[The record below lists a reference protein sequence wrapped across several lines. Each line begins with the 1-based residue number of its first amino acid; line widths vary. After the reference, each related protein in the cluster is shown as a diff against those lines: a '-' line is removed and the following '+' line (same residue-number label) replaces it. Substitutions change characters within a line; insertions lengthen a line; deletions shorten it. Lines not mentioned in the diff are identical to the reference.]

1 MQAIVNMLVNN
12 IALPQKY
19 RPHKLITQNG
29 NIILNLIGYLIYEIK
44 KDTIILYRTG
54 TYADL
59 F

>member
-1 MQAIVNMLVNN
+1 MLVNN